1 MAQQPTGDSF
11 KRKISEFSIKAAIA
25 FFLFTIAVSTFMPD
39 PRDLA
44 ASIRKAAK
52 DEKTRILL
60 LSFINNPASLYR
72 ASEIDEK
79 DGNLPSAIME
89 METAIGLLEL
99 HSANPQVIN
108 RYATR
113 LNNLK
118 DQVKGG
124 KK

>member
-1 MAQQPTGDSF
+1 
-11 KRKISEFSIKAAIA
+11 
-25 FFLFTIAVSTFMPD
+25 
-39 PRDLA
+39 
-44 ASIRKAAK
+44 
-52 DEKTRILL
+52 L

-118 DQVKGG
+118 DQVKGD